1 MRAKVLTKDAE
12 KKALI
17 SGLSGRNWPLMFFY
31 EEEPV
36 ANLLHERVG
45 EFITV
50 VHPPYN
56 YETLEKWLYLGTW
69 QAIHPADKE
78 YKPFNTFKTKASEIE
93 KRMSDAKLRFII
105 DSFHDNIEWNVIQD
119 LTIASR

>member
-17 SGLSGRNWPLMFFY
+17 SDLSDRNWPLMFFY
-31 EEEPV
+31 EEEP
-36 ANLLHERVG
+36 AASLPHERVG

-56 YETLEKWLYLGTW
+56 YETLEKWLYLGNW
-69 QAIHPADKE
+69 QAVFPANEE
-78 YKPFNTFKTKASEIE
+78 YEPFDTFKTKPSEIE
-93 KRMSDAKLRFII
+93 KRMSDAKLSIII
-105 DSFHDNIEWNVIQD
+105 DSFHDNIECVNAD
-119 LTIASR
+119 